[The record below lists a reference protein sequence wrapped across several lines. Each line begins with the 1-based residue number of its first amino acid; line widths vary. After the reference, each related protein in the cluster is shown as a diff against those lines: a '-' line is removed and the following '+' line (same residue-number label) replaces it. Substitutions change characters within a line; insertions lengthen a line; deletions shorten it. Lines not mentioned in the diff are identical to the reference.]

1 MAILAKLRE
10 FMAYTAVQ
18 EAIIQDVWRVNREKS
33 AAEITKLANQEL
45 GNEAKVTRRSVASR
59 IKTWSERFQ
68 EPEPD
73 PILSMWHTAP
83 ADGSE
88 SNRASWPTDPDQIK
102 TLMVLYDEAQFL
114 IPKYSPDEFV
124 GLTDRMAKWALRIS
138 SFFDHEHRPD
148 RLMHLFFGQGFS
160 VEERFLL
167 GMKRDVSGLGMNSQP
182 ARGLLSW
189 HQRLTEPE
197 RHPIRT
203 PEFQHPP
210 WDAPVDVLEEIVGE
224 YLVAHLALRS
234 SNPEP
239 FMQRDVV
246 FRRANQENLAPN
258 KT

>member
-10 FMAYTAVQ
+10 FMAYSALQ
-18 EAIIQDVWRVNREKS
+18 EAIIEKVWRSNREKS
-33 AAEITKLANQEL
+33 AAEITTLANQEL
-45 GNEAKVTRRSVASR
+45 ANKAKVSRRSVATR
-59 IKTWSERFQ
+59 TKTWREQFQ

-73 PILSMWHTAP
+73 PILPMWQTAP
-83 ADGSE
+83 ATK
-88 SNRASWPTDPDQIK
+88 SNLASWPTDPDQIK
-102 TLMVLYDEAQFL
+102 TLMVLYDEAQFV
-114 IPKYSPDEFV
+114 IPKYSPDEFA

-148 RLMHLFFGQGFS
+148 RLMHLYFGQGFS
-160 VEERFLL
+160 TEERYLL
-167 GMKRDVSGLGMNSQP
+167 GFKRDVSHLGMNSQP
-182 ARGLLSW
+182 ARMLMSW